1 VVWRKRFTKAARHR
15 SHCLQE
21 TPEIMPHP
29 IDEFTPS
36 GFDAAEEGPVVE
48 SRDLDAE
55 LVAREL
61 SHEFQV
67 VRLLGRGAMGSVYLA
82 RDLRLHRV
90 VAIKVLRWDL
100 ASSTDDCER
109 FRREARTTGQ
119 LAHPGIVPLHGFGES
134 PNLMY
139 MVMRYVPGESLGAR
153 IRRLGK
159 LDPDETRRILAD
171 LALTLEYAHRE
182 GIVHRDLKPENILL
196 EISGDVIRPMLADF
210 GVAMRRSYDPPPG
223 ELRRSFGTPHFMS
236 PEQAAGEFDIDGRS
250 DIYSLGVLGYL
261 MLSGQLPY
269 TGDTIA
275 QIAARRSEARHR
287 PLRQAAPDAPPDL
300 VEAIER
306 CLKPEP
312 DDRFRHAR
320 ELHAALT
327 TRETPGSRLWRRLKR
342 VRVATRKVVTFLLEA
357 TRVSVPWPVRG

>member
-1 VVWRKRFTKAARHR
+1 
-15 SHCLQE
+15 
-21 TPEIMPHP
+21 MPRP
-29 IDEFTPS
+29 IDQFTPS
-36 GFDAAEEGPVVE
+36 GFDATDEERLDE

-55 LVAREL
+55 LLTREL
-61 SHEFQV
+61 AQEFQI

-82 RDLRLHRV
+82 RDLSLHRV

-100 ASSTDDCER
+100 AGSADDLER

-119 LAHPGIVPLHGFGES
+119 LAHPSIVPLHRFGES

-153 IRRLGK
+153 LRRVRK
-159 LDPDETRRILAD
+159 LDAEETRRILAD

-196 EISGDVIRPMLADF
+196 ETSSETVRPMVADF

-261 MLSGQLPY
+261 MLSGALPY
-269 TGDTIA
+269 TGDTVQ
-275 QIAARRSEARHR
+275 QISARRAEGRHQ
-287 PLRQAAPDAPPDL
+287 PLRHAAPDVPRDL

-306 CLKPEP
+306 CLMPLP
-312 DDRFRHAR
+312 DDRWRHAR
-320 ELHAALT
+320 ELHAALMSGQ
-327 TRETPGSRLWRRLKR
+327 RPGARLWRRLR
-342 VRVATRKVVTFLLEA
+342 RFRIATRKVMSVLLEA
-357 TRVSVPWPVRG
+357 TRVTAPWPVRG

>member
-1 VVWRKRFTKAARHR
+1 MSHR
-15 SHCLQE
+15 ATNGSPPFAPQE
-21 TPEIMPHP
+21 TPETMPRS
-29 IDEFTPS
+29 IDQFTPS
-36 GFDAAEEGPVVE
+36 GFDFTDEEQVVE
-48 SRDLDAE
+48 TRDLDAE

-61 SHEFQV
+61 AHEFQI

-82 RDLRLHRV
+82 RDLALHRV

-100 ASSTDDCER
+100 AGSVEDCDR

-119 LAHPGIVPLHGFGES
+119 LAHPSIVPLHGFGES

-159 LDPDETRRILAD
+159 LDADETRHILAE

-196 EISGDVIRPMLADF
+196 EITGDRVRPMLADF

-250 DIYSLGVLGYL
+250 DIYSLGVLAYL

-269 TGDTIA
+269 TGDTVQ
-275 QIAARRSEARHR
+275 QISTQRLESSRR
-287 PLRQAAPDAPPDL
+287 PLHQLAPSAPQDL
-300 VEAIER
+300 VEAIDR
-306 CLKPEP
+306 CLMSDP
-312 DDRFRHAR
+312 DDRFRYAR

-327 TRETPGSRLWRRLKR
+327 SQQTRGSRFWRRIKR
-342 VRVATRKVVTFLLEA
+342 VRIATRKVVSFLLEV
-357 TRVSVPWPVRG
+357 TRVRAPWPVRG

>member
-1 VVWRKRFTKAARHR
+1 
-15 SHCLQE
+15 
-21 TPEIMPHP
+21 MPRP
-29 IDEFTPS
+29 TDQFTPS
-36 GFDAAEEGPVVE
+36 GYDESIADEQVAEA
-48 SRDLDAE
+48 RDLDAE

-61 SHEFQV
+61 VHEFQI

-82 RDLRLHRV
+82 RDLALHRV
-90 VAIKVLRWDL
+90 VALKVLRWDL
-100 ASSTDDCER
+100 GASPDDCER

-119 LAHPGIVPLHGFGES
+119 LSHPSIVPLHSFGES

-153 IRRLGK
+153 IRRLRR
-159 LDPDETRRILAD
+159 LDPEETRLILAD

-196 EISGDVIRPMLADF
+196 EISGDSIRPMVADF

-236 PEQAAGEFDIDGRS
+236 PEQAAGEVDIDGRS

-261 MLSGQLPY
+261 MVSGQLQY
-269 TGDTIA
+269 SGNTVQQIA
-275 QIAARRSEARHR
+275 QRRTDVAHR
-287 PLRQAAPDAPPDL
+287 PLAQVAPGAPTDL

-306 CLKPEP
+306 CLQPLP

-327 TRETPGSRLWRRLKR
+327 AKQTPGSRLWRRLTR
-342 VRVATRKVVTFLLEA
+342 VRVATRKVVGYLLEA
-357 TRVSVPWPVRG
+357 TRVDLAWPVRG

>member
-1 VVWRKRFTKAARHR
+1 M
-15 SHCLQE
+15 S
-21 TPEIMPHP
+21 HP
-29 IDEFTPS
+29 IDQFTPS
-36 GFDAAEEGPVVE
+36 GYE
-48 SRDLDAE
+48 SADDEQGLETRDLDAE
-55 LVAREL
+55 LVTREL
-61 SHEFQV
+61 AHEFQI

-82 RDLRLHRV
+82 RDLVLHRV

-100 ASSTDDCER
+100 GGSHDDTER

-119 LAHPGIVPLHGFGES
+119 LSHPSIVPLHSFGETS
-134 PNLMY
+134 NLMY

-159 LDPDETRRILAD
+159 LSPDETRQILAD

-196 EISGDVIRPMLADF
+196 EISGESIRPMVADF

-236 PEQAAGEFDIDGRS
+236 PEQAAGEVDIDARS

-261 MLSGQLPY
+261 MLSGELPY
-269 TGDTIA
+269 VGDTVQ
-275 QIAARRSEARHR
+275 QISERRIEGKHR
-287 PLRQAAPDAPPDL
+287 PLRLVAPDAPHDL
-300 VEAIER
+300 IEAIER
-306 CLKPEP
+306 CLQSVP

-327 TRETPGSRLWRRLKR
+327 ARQTPGSRIWRRLKK
-342 VRVATRKVVTFLLEA
+342 VRLATRKVVSFLLEA
-357 TRVSVPWPVRG
+357 TRVELPWPVRG

>member
-1 VVWRKRFTKAARHR
+1 
-15 SHCLQE
+15 
-21 TPEIMPHP
+21 MPHP
-29 IDEFTPS
+29 SDQFTPS
-36 GFDAAEEGPVVE
+36 GFASTDDQPVVE
-48 SRDLDAE
+48 TRDLDAE
-55 LVAREL
+55 LLAREL
-61 SHEFQV
+61 IHEFQI

-82 RDLRLHRV
+82 RDLALHRV

-100 ASSTDDCER
+100 AGSLDDCER

-119 LAHPGIVPLHGFGES
+119 LAHPSIVPLHSFGES

-159 LDPDETRRILAD
+159 LGSDETRAILAE

-196 EISGDVIRPMLADF
+196 EINGDSIRPMVADF

-236 PEQAAGEFDIDGRS
+236 PEQAAGEVDIDGRS

-269 TGDTIA
+269 TGDTVQ
-275 QIAARRSEARHR
+275 QISARRVDATRRS
-287 PLRQAAPDAPPDL
+287 LRALAPHAPRDL
-300 VEAIER
+300 VEAIDR
-306 CLKPEP
+306 CLQSDP

-327 TRETPGSRLWRRLKR
+327 SRQTPGSRLWRRLTR
-342 VRVATRKVVTFLLEA
+342 VRVATRKAVSFLLEA
-357 TRVSVPWPVRG
+357 TRVNLPWPVRG

>member
-1 VVWRKRFTKAARHR
+1 MHR
-15 SHCLQE
+15 
-21 TPEIMPHP
+21 IMPHP
-29 IDEFTPS
+29 TDQFTPS
-36 GFDAAEEGPVVE
+36 GFDSADDDEAVVE
-48 SRDLDAE
+48 TRDLDAE
-55 LVAREL
+55 LLAREL
-61 SHEFQV
+61 THEFQI

-82 RDLRLHRV
+82 RDLALHRV

-100 ASSTDDCER
+100 AGSDDDCER

-119 LAHPGIVPLHGFGES
+119 LSHPSIVPLHSFGES

-159 LDPDETRRILAD
+159 LGPDETRSLLAD

-196 EISGDVIRPMLADF
+196 EISGESVRPMVADF

-236 PEQAAGEFDIDGRS
+236 PEQAAGEVDIDGRS

-261 MLSGQLPY
+261 MLTGQLPY
-269 TGDTIA
+269 TGDTVQ
-275 QIAARRSEARHR
+275 QISTRRSEANHR
-287 PLRQAAPDAPPDL
+287 SLRALAPDAPRDL
-300 VEAIER
+300 VESIER
-306 CLKPEP
+306 CLKSDP
-312 DDRFRHAR
+312 DDRWRHAR
-320 ELHAALT
+320 DLHAALT
-327 TRETPGSRLWRRLKR
+327 ARRTPGSRVWRRLTR
-342 VRVATRKVVTFLLEA
+342 VRMAARKVTSFLLEA
-357 TRVSVPWPVRG
+357 TRVELPWPVRG

>member
-1 VVWRKRFTKAARHR
+1 
-15 SHCLQE
+15 
-21 TPEIMPHP
+21 MPQP
-29 IDEFTPS
+29 TDQFTPS
-36 GFDAAEEGPVVE
+36 GYGSTDQETAVE
-48 SRDLDAE
+48 TRDLDAE
-55 LVAREL
+55 LVAREHAPEL
-61 SHEFQV
+61 QN

-82 RDLRLHRV
+82 RDLALHRV

-100 ASSTDDCER
+100 AASLDDTER

-119 LAHPGIVPLHGFGES
+119 LAHPSIVPLHSFGES

-159 LDPDETRRILAD
+159 LTPEETRRILAE

-196 EISGDVIRPMLADF
+196 EISGDSIRPMVADF

-236 PEQAAGEFDIDGRS
+236 PEQAAGEVDIDGRS

-269 TGDTIA
+269 TGDTVRQISERRTEA
-275 QIAARRSEARHR
+275 QHR
-287 PLRQAAPDAPPDL
+287 PLRVAAPEAPRDL

-306 CLKPEP
+306 CLMPLP

-327 TRETPGSRLWRRLKR
+327 ARQTPGSRIWRRLQK
-342 VRVATRKVVTFLLEA
+342 VRTATRKVVSFLLEA
-357 TRVSVPWPVRG
+357 TRVDVPWPVRG

>member
-1 VVWRKRFTKAARHR
+1 M
-15 SHCLQE
+15 SHPTDQ
-21 TPEIMPHP
+21 
-29 IDEFTPS
+29 FTPS
-36 GFDAAEEGPVVE
+36 GYESADDEVAET
-48 SRDLDAE
+48 RDLDAE
-55 LVAREL
+55 LMAREL
-61 SHEFQV
+61 ADEFQI

-82 RDLRLHRV
+82 RDLALHRV

-100 ASSTDDCER
+100 AASVDDTER

-119 LAHPGIVPLHGFGES
+119 LSHPSIVPLHSFGES

-159 LDPDETRRILAD
+159 LSAEETRGILSE

-196 EISGDVIRPMLADF
+196 EITGESIRPMVADF
-210 GVAMRRSYDPPPG
+210 GVAMRRSYDLPPG

-236 PEQAAGEFDIDGRS
+236 PEQAAGDADIDARS

-261 MLSGQLPY
+261 MLSGELPY
-269 TGDTIA
+269 SGDTVQ
-275 QIAARRSEARHR
+275 QISERRVEGLHR
-287 PLRQAAPDAPPDL
+287 PLRLAAPDAPRDL
-300 VEAIER
+300 IEAIER
-306 CLKPEP
+306 CLQPAP

-327 TRETPGSRLWRRLKR
+327 ARQTPGSRIWRRLKK
-342 VRVATRKVVTFLLEA
+342 VRGAARKVVNFILEA
-357 TRVSVPWPVRG
+357 TRVELPRPVRG

>member
-1 VVWRKRFTKAARHR
+1 
-15 SHCLQE
+15 
-21 TPEIMPHP
+21 MPRP
-29 IDEFTPS
+29 SDQFIPS
-36 GFDAAEEGPVVE
+36 GYESTQDEPVAEA
-48 SRDLDAE
+48 RDLDAE

-61 SHEFQV
+61 VHEFQI
-67 VRLLGRGAMGSVYLA
+67 VRLLGRGAMASVYLA
-82 RDLRLHRV
+82 RDLALHRV

-100 ASSTDDCER
+100 AASVDDCER

-119 LAHPGIVPLHGFGES
+119 LSHPSIVPLHSFGES

-153 IRRLGK
+153 IRRVGK
-159 LDPDETRRILAD
+159 LDPDEARQILAE

-196 EISGDVIRPMLADF
+196 EISGDSVRPMVADF

-236 PEQAAGEFDIDGRS
+236 PEQAAGEVDIDGRS
-250 DIYSLGVLGYL
+250 DIYALGVLGYL

-269 TGDTIA
+269 TGDTVQ
-275 QIAARRSEARHR
+275 QIAARRTEAKHR
-287 PLRQAAPDAPPDL
+287 PLREVAPGAPRDL

-306 CLKPEP
+306 CLMPQP

-327 TRETPGSRLWRRLKR
+327 ARQTPGSRLWRRLKR
-342 VRVATRKVVTFLLEA
+342 VRVATRKVVGFLLEL
-357 TRVSVPWPVRG
+357 TRVDVAWPARG

>member
-1 VVWRKRFTKAARHR
+1 M
-15 SHCLQE
+15 S
-21 TPEIMPHP
+21 HP
-29 IDEFTPS
+29 IDQFTPS
-36 GFDAAEEGPVVE
+36 GYE
-48 SRDLDAE
+48 SADDEQGLETRDLDAE
-55 LVAREL
+55 LVTRELARE
-61 SHEFQV
+61 FQI

-82 RDLRLHRV
+82 RDLVLHRV

-100 ASSTDDCER
+100 GGSHDDTER

-119 LAHPGIVPLHGFGES
+119 LSHPSIVPLHSFGETS
-134 PNLMY
+134 NLMY

-159 LDPDETRRILAD
+159 LNPDETRHILAD

-196 EISGDVIRPMLADF
+196 EISGESIRPMVADF

-236 PEQAAGEFDIDGRS
+236 PEQAAGEVDIDARS

-261 MLSGQLPY
+261 MLSGELPY
-269 TGDTIA
+269 VGDTVQ
-275 QIAARRSEARHR
+275 QISERRIEGKHR
-287 PLRQAAPDAPPDL
+287 PLRLVAPDAPHDL
-300 VEAIER
+300 IEAIER
-306 CLKPEP
+306 CLQSVP

-327 TRETPGSRLWRRLKR
+327 ARQTPGSRMWRRLKT
-342 VRVATRKVVTFLLEA
+342 VRLATRKVVSFLLEA
-357 TRVSVPWPVRG
+357 TRVELPWPVRG

>member
-1 VVWRKRFTKAARHR
+1 M
-15 SHCLQE
+15 SHPTDQ
-21 TPEIMPHP
+21 
-29 IDEFTPS
+29 FTPS
-36 GFDAAEEGPVVE
+36 GFDPTDDESVVE
-48 SRDLDAE
+48 TRDLDAE

-61 SHEFQV
+61 AHEYQI

-82 RDLRLHRV
+82 RDLALHRV
-90 VAIKVLRWDL
+90 VALKVLRWDL
-100 ASSTDDCER
+100 AASLDDTER
-109 FRREARTTGQ
+109 FRREARTTAQ
-119 LAHPGIVPLHGFGES
+119 LSHPSIVPLHSFGES

-139 MVMRYVPGESLGAR
+139 MVMGYVRGESLGAR
-153 IRRLGK
+153 IRRLKK
-159 LDPDETRRILAD
+159 LTPEETRRILAD

-196 EISGDVIRPMLADF
+196 ELNGDSIRPMVADF

-269 TGDTIA
+269 GGDT
-275 QIAARRSEARHR
+275 AREVAERRAKGGHR
-287 PLRQAAPDAPPDL
+287 PLKQVAPDAPSDL

-306 CLKPEP
+306 CLQPVP
-312 DDRFRHAR
+312 DERFRHAR

-327 TRETPGSRLWRRLKR
+327 ARQTPGSRLWRRMKKL
-342 VRVATRKVVTFLLEA
+342 RVATRKVVSFLLEA
-357 TRVSVPWPVRG
+357 TRVDVPWPVRG

>member
-1 VVWRKRFTKAARHR
+1 M
-15 SHCLQE
+15 SHPTDQ
-21 TPEIMPHP
+21 
-29 IDEFTPS
+29 FTPS
-36 GFDAAEEGPVVE
+36 GFDSDDDRPTGET
-48 SRDLDAE
+48 RDLDAE

-61 SHEFQV
+61 SHEFQI

-82 RDLRLHRV
+82 RDLALHRV

-100 ASSTDDCER
+100 AASLDDTER

-119 LAHPGIVPLHGFGES
+119 LSHPGIVPLHSFGES

-159 LDPDETRRILAD
+159 LIPDDTRRILAE
-171 LALTLEYAHRE
+171 LALILEYAHRE
-182 GIVHRDLKPENILL
+182 GIIHRDLKPENILL
-196 EISGDVIRPMLADF
+196 EVSGDSFRPMVADF

-236 PEQAAGEFDIDGRS
+236 PEQAAGEVDIDGRS

-261 MLSGQLPY
+261 MLSGRLPHA
-269 TGDTIA
+269 GATIQ
-275 QIAARRSEARHR
+275 QIADRRTGPAHT
-287 PLRQAAPDAPPDL
+287 PLRLVAPDAPRDL
-300 VEAIER
+300 VDAIER
-306 CLKPEP
+306 CLQLNP

-327 TRETPGSRLWRRLKR
+327 ARRTPGSRIWRGLKR
-342 VRVATRKVVTFLLEA
+342 MRLATRKALTFLLEA
-357 TRVSVPWPVRG
+357 VRFEVPWPVRG

>member
-1 VVWRKRFTKAARHR
+1 MHQT
-15 SHCLQE
+15 
-21 TPEIMPHP
+21 MPQP
-29 IDEFTPS
+29 TGQFTPS
-36 GFDAAEEGPVVE
+36 GFGSSEDQSVVE
-48 SRDLDAE
+48 TRDLDAE
-55 LVAREL
+55 LLAREL
-61 SHEFQV
+61 THEFQI

-82 RDLRLHRV
+82 RDLALHRV

-100 ASSTDDCER
+100 AGSEDDCER

-119 LAHPGIVPLHGFGES
+119 LAHPSIVPLHSFGES

-159 LDPDETRRILAD
+159 LSPEETRSILAD

-196 EISGDVIRPMLADF
+196 EINGDSIRPMVADF

-236 PEQAAGEFDIDGRS
+236 PEQAAGEVDIDGRS

-269 TGDTIA
+269 TGDTVQ
-275 QIAARRSEARHR
+275 QISARRSEASRR
-287 PLRQAAPDAPPDL
+287 SLRALAPHAPRDL

-306 CLKPEP
+306 CLQSEP
-312 DDRFRHAR
+312 DDRWRHAR

-327 TRETPGSRLWRRLKR
+327 ARKTPGSRIWRRLSR
-342 VRVATRKVVTFLLEA
+342 VRVATRKVVSFLLEA
-357 TRVSVPWPVRG
+357 TRVELPWPIRG

>member
-1 VVWRKRFTKAARHR
+1 MHPTM
-15 SHCLQE
+15 S
-21 TPEIMPHP
+21 HP
-29 IDEFTPS
+29 IDHFTPS
-36 GFDAAEEGPVVE
+36 GFE
-48 SRDLDAE
+48 SADDQTDETRDIDAE
-55 LVAREL
+55 IVAREL
-61 SHEFQV
+61 AHEFQI

-82 RDLRLHRV
+82 RDLALHRV
-90 VAIKVLRWDL
+90 VALKVLRWDL
-100 ASSTDDCER
+100 ASSLDDAER

-119 LAHPGIVPLHGFGES
+119 LSHPSIVPLHNFGES

-159 LDPDETRRILAD
+159 LEPEETRRILAE

-196 EISGDVIRPMLADF
+196 EISGDTIRPMVADF

-269 TGDTIA
+269 AGDSVQ
-275 QIAARRSEARHR
+275 QIAERRQEANHR
-287 PLRQAAPDAPPDL
+287 PLRLVAPDAPRDL

-306 CLKPEP
+306 CLMPDP
-312 DDRFRHAR
+312 DDRWRHAR

-327 TRETPGSRLWRRLKR
+327 ARQTRGSRLWRRLKKVRGAARR
-342 VRVATRKVVTFLLEA
+342 VVSFLLEA
-357 TRVSVPWPVRG
+357 TRVDVPWPVRG

>member
-1 VVWRKRFTKAARHR
+1 
-15 SHCLQE
+15 
-21 TPEIMPHP
+21 MPHP
-29 IDEFTPS
+29 TDQFTPS
-36 GFDAAEEGPVVE
+36 GFDAADDEQVAET
-48 SRDLDAE
+48 RDLDAE
-55 LVAREL
+55 LLAREL
-61 SHEFQV
+61 AHEFQI
-67 VRLLGRGAMGSVYLA
+67 VRLLGRGGMGSVYLA
-82 RDLRLHRV
+82 RDLALHRV

-100 ASSTDDCER
+100 AGSVDDTER

-119 LAHPGIVPLHGFGES
+119 LSHPSIVPLHSFGES

-139 MVMRYVPGESLGAR
+139 MVMRYVPGESLGRR
-153 IRRLGK
+153 IRRLGR
-159 LDPDETRRILAD
+159 LDPEETRRILAD

-196 EISGDVIRPMLADF
+196 EINGDSIRPMVADF

-236 PEQAAGEFDIDGRS
+236 PEQAAGEIDIDGRS

-269 TGDTIA
+269 GGDSVQ
-275 QIAARRSEARHR
+275 QISERRTEARHR
-287 PLRQAAPDAPPDL
+287 PLRIAAPDAPRDL

-306 CLKPEP
+306 CLQPVP

-327 TRETPGSRLWRRLKR
+327 ARQTPGSRIWRKLKR
-342 VRVATRKVVTFLLEA
+342 VRVATRKVVSFLLEA
-357 TRVSVPWPVRG
+357 TRVEVPWPVRG

>member
-1 VVWRKRFTKAARHR
+1 M
-15 SHCLQE
+15 S
-21 TPEIMPHP
+21 HP
-29 IDEFTPS
+29 IDQFTPS
-36 GFDAAEEGPVVE
+36 GYE
-48 SRDLDAE
+48 SADDEQGLETRDLDAE
-55 LVAREL
+55 LVTRELARE
-61 SHEFQV
+61 FQI

-82 RDLRLHRV
+82 RDLVLHRV

-100 ASSTDDCER
+100 GGSHDDTER

-119 LAHPGIVPLHGFGES
+119 LSHPSIVPLHSFGETS
-134 PNLMY
+134 NLMY

-159 LDPDETRRILAD
+159 LNPDETRHILAD

-196 EISGDVIRPMLADF
+196 EISGESIRPMVADF

-236 PEQAAGEFDIDGRS
+236 PEQAAGEVDIDARS

-261 MLSGQLPY
+261 MLSGELPY
-269 TGDTIA
+269 VGDTVQ
-275 QIAARRSEARHR
+275 QISERRIEGKHR
-287 PLRQAAPDAPPDL
+287 PLRLVAPDAPHDL
-300 VEAIER
+300 IEAIER
-306 CLKPEP
+306 CLQSVP

-327 TRETPGSRLWRRLKR
+327 ARQTPGSRIWRRLKK
-342 VRVATRKVVTFLLEA
+342 VRLATRKVVSFLLEA
-357 TRVSVPWPVRG
+357 TRVELPWPVRG

>member
-1 VVWRKRFTKAARHR
+1 M
-15 SHCLQE
+15 S
-21 TPEIMPHP
+21 HP
-29 IDEFTPS
+29 IDQFTPS
-36 GFDAAEEGPVVE
+36 GYE
-48 SRDLDAE
+48 SADDEQGTETRDLDAE
-55 LVAREL
+55 LLAREL
-61 SHEFQV
+61 AREFQI

-82 RDLRLHRV
+82 RDLVLHRV

-100 ASSTDDCER
+100 GASHDDTER

-119 LAHPGIVPLHGFGES
+119 LSHPSIVPLHSFGETS
-134 PNLMY
+134 NLMY

-159 LDPDETRRILAD
+159 LNPDETRHILAD

-196 EISGDVIRPMLADF
+196 EISGESIRPMVADF

-236 PEQAAGEFDIDGRS
+236 PEQAAGEVDIDARS

-261 MLSGQLPY
+261 MLSGELPY
-269 TGDTIA
+269 VGDTVQ
-275 QIAARRSEARHR
+275 QISERRIEGKHR
-287 PLRQAAPDAPPDL
+287 PLRLVAPDAPHDL
-300 VEAIER
+300 IEAIER
-306 CLKPEP
+306 CLQSVP

-327 TRETPGSRLWRRLKR
+327 ARQTPGSRIWRRLKK
-342 VRVATRKVVTFLLEA
+342 VRLATRKAVSFLLEA
-357 TRVSVPWPVRG
+357 TRVDLPWPVRG